1 MCCASLSNDAMK
13 LSKLERHFQSKHPD
27 LAQKPLE
34 YFQMHEGMKK
44 QKSLKNMVVQDKSLK
59 ASYLIALQI
68 AKNKKPYTI
77 GENLIKPCM
86 LQACEA
92 VVGKQAVQRLKI
104 IPMSANTVK

>member
-1 MCCASLSNDAMK
+1 
-13 LSKLERHFQSKHPD
+13 
-27 LAQKPLE
+27 
-34 YFQMHEGMKK
+34 
-44 QKSLKNMVVQDKSLK
+44 MVVQDKSLK

-104 IPMSANTVK
+104 IPMSANTVKRRIKKMTDDIKNQVTKNQTI